1 MLLSTPKQTRQIVV
15 GIIIIAALL
24 MIVFVPF
31 LGFDMVNPIVKY
43 QQARIEKFTAEG
55 NPQAPLLTLTVWLV
69 SFFYPFWSTMSVIA
83 GIGLLVIVLP
93 LYRGERWTRGL
104 ALILC
109 SFPAIGG
116 AYMIVPWMN
125 FVGSVEGGFP
135 PAVIMMAIG
144 LVPYFALL
152 LLEKVSLNQKIVDFA
167 VFLMLGVTAAENFAN
182 GHAAFRILYGH
193 PGRPL
198 FAEGIAITYFGWLG
212 LWVAWI
218 LLMIAIYLLGMKRMS
233 GWYMAM
239 VAGLVTVV
247 ASGATHYVRHATNDY
262 LYGALMG
269 LSIVVMLLLPHFKS
283 RLVEDENVAL
293 VSDSA
298 SQPKLAATQTQAA

>member
-1 MLLSTPKQTRQIVV
+1 MLRSTPKQTRQIVV
-15 GIIIIAALL
+15 GIIIVAALL
-24 MIVFVPF
+24 MIFLIPF
-31 LGFDMVNPIVKY
+31 QGFDMVNPIVKA

-55 NPQAPLLTLTVWLV
+55 NPQAPLLELTVWLV
-69 SFFYPFWSTMSVIA
+69 SFFYPFWSTMSLIA
-83 GIGLLVIVLP
+83 GIGLLVIALP

-104 ALILC
+104 ALILL

-125 FVGSVEGGFP
+125 FVGSAQGGFP
-135 PAVIMMAIG
+135 PSVIMMMVG

-152 LLEKVSLNQKIVDFA
+152 LLEKVDMHQKIVDFA

-218 LLMIAIYLLGMKRMS
+218 LLTIAIYQLGMKRMS

-239 VAGLVTVV
+239 TAGLVTVV
-247 ASGATHYVRHATNDY
+247 SSGATHYVRHATNDY

-269 LSIVVMLLLPHFKS
+269 LSIVVMLALPYFRN
-283 RLVEDENVAL
+283 RLVEDQVPAAKPAAEFKAHL
-293 VSDSA
+293 GASA
-298 SQPKLAATQTQAA
+298 AD

>member
-1 MLLSTPKQTRQIVV
+1 MLLSTPQRTRQIVA
-15 GIIIIAALL
+15 GIIIVAAIL
-24 MIVFVPF
+24 MIVYVPF
-31 LGFDMVNPIVKY
+31 LGFDMVNPIVTA
-43 QQARIEKFTAEG
+43 QQARIEKFYAEN
-55 NPQAPLLTLTVWLV
+55 NPQAPLLELTVWLV
-69 SFFYPFWSTMSVIA
+69 SFFYPFWSTMTVIA

-104 ALILC
+104 ALILA

-125 FVGSVEGGFP
+125 FVGSVKGGFP
-135 PAVIMMAIG
+135 PAVTMMAIG

-152 LLEKVSLNQKIVDFA
+152 LMEKVDLHQKIAEFG

-193 PGRPL
+193 PKRPL
-198 FAEGIAITYFGWLG
+198 FAEGIAITYFGWLT

-218 LLMIAIYLLGMKRMS
+218 LLTISIYNLGMKKKS
-233 GWYMAM
+233 GWYMAL
-239 VAGLVTVV
+239 VAGLVTIVG
-247 ASGATHYVRHATNDY
+247 SGATHYVRHATNDY

-269 LSIVVMLLLPHFKS
+269 LAIVVMLVLPYFKK
-283 RLVEDENVAL
+283 RLVEE
-293 VSDSA
+293 
-298 SQPKLAATQTQAA
+298 